1 MAKMRVHELAK
12 ELNIKS
18 QDIIEFLNTTP
29 YAVKSASSGLEDEA
43 QDAVRKNYGK
53 KNTAVD
59 NQGAAKTDAAQ
70 QERPKKKS
78 SINAI
83 YNPQYSKQSSQ
94 RSGQQSAGKKENAG
108 KSDRPKK
115 ETVAAKPETHTII
128 RPRPVGERAM
138 RPISERTA
146 NNKDELLEGL
156 KAQEERNNNERNN
169 GERRERNNNGERNN
183 GERKERFNN
192 GDRNN
197 GERKERFNNGDRNNG
212 ERRERFNN
220 GDRNNNG
227 ERKERFNNGDRNN
240 NGERRERFNNGD
252 RNNNGERNNG
262 RGGDRNNNFRGN
274 DNRNGGNN
282 RGGANGRGNDNRN
295 GGSK

>member
-183 GERKERFNN
+183 GERKERSLFRPFLPAYSAFFPKVLLFPHVSVQNPFQACN
-192 GDRNN
+192 KQEVKHLYTYPAD
-197 GERKERFNNGDRNNG
+197 KPLTLRFCPLTSQLHT
-212 ERRERFNN
+212 FP
-220 GDRNNNG
+220 
-227 ERKERFNNGDRNN
+227 
-240 NGERRERFNNGD
+240 
-252 RNNNGERNNG
+252 
-262 RGGDRNNNFRGN
+262 
-274 DNRNGGNN
+274 
-282 RGGANGRGNDNRN
+282 A
-295 GGSK
+295 